1 MVRSVRSPR
10 NIVFLTI
17 LLSICLSIT
26 LRASDKNSSQATTQP
41 LAGNAALRIVTSS
54 GNTQSLGTALP
65 PAGAHLFQL
74 PVKYATGGYSPF
86 SVAIADV
93 NGDGVADVVVA
104 NQEQFGTESSVGVLL
119 GNGDGTFQTA
129 VAYDSGG
136 VGADDIVVA
145 DLNGDG
151 HPDLLVANGCTSAGY
166 CSPDGVLGV
175 LVGNGDGTF
184 QAVKT
189 YDTGASDIYHSIV
202 AVADLNGDGKLD
214 VAISHGCGGTTCTE
228 GSLSVLLGDGKGGF
242 GAATVYDSGGSGASS
257 VAIADMNGDSKPDL
271 VTVNWCSALCG
282 TSTPIEGSVAVLLGN
297 GDGTFQAAA
306 AYPSGGNGTRS
317 VAVADLNNDGKID
330 VLTASCGPEACA
342 PGFPG
347 GTAAVLLGSGNG
359 TLQAATPNN
368 AGNSPDAILATDLN
382 GDGKPDLVVGNWGT
396 VDGGS
401 NKGSITVLQG
411 SGNGSFQAT
420 RTLLAG
426 GNEVPSVAAGDLN
439 GDGTPDVVT
448 ADIAATYRYNTPGS
462 ISVFLNSH
470 P

>member
-1 MVRSVRSPR
+1 MSCKTRIHASASA
-10 NIVFLTI
+10 
-17 LLSICLSIT
+17 LLAVLFCLHISLFAQT
-26 LRASDKNSSQATTQP
+26 VSQP
-41 LAGNAALRIVTSS
+41 LGGNHAVRVVTSS
-54 GNTQSLGTALP
+54 NGSSNSAVP
-65 PAGAHLFQL
+65 PSGAHLFQL

-93 NGDGVADVVVA
+93 NGDGIPDVAVA
-104 NQEQFGTESSVGVLL
+104 NQEQFGTESSVAVLL
-119 GNGDGTFQTA
+119 GIGDGTFSAA

-136 VGADDIVVA
+136 VGADFITVA
-145 DLNGDG
+145 DVNSDG

-175 LVGNGDGTF
+175 LLGNGDGTF
-184 QAVKT
+184 QAAKT

-214 VAISHGCGGTTCTE
+214 VAIAHGCGGITCTE
-228 GSLSVLLGDGKGGF
+228 GSVSVLLGDGKGAF
-242 GAATVYDSGGSGASS
+242 GTATTYDSGGSGASW

-271 VTVNWCSALCG
+271 VAVNWCSALCG

-297 GDGTFQAAA
+297 GDGTFQTAV
-306 AYPSGGNGTRS
+306 AYPSGDNGSRS
-317 VAVADLNNDGKID
+317 VATADLNGDGKID

-347 GTAAVLLGSGNG
+347 GTAAVLLGNGNG
-359 TLQAATPNN
+359 TLQSALANN
-368 AGNSPDAILATDLN
+368 AGNSPDAILAADLN

-401 NKGSITVLQG
+401 NRGSMTVLEG

-420 RTLLAG
+420 RTLLVE
-426 GNEVPSVAAGDLN
+426 GNEVPSVAVGDLN
-439 GDGTPDVVT
+439 GDGNPDVVT
-448 ADIAATYRYNTPGS
+448 ADIGGTYRYNTAGS
-462 ISVFLNSH
+462 ISVFINNR